1 MVFHS
6 QVGSLIGINSA
17 QSNKIIF
24 AAITSHMPSE
34 PHLPENVS
42 FGYTYSVPMP
52 EFRSVKWQEHQTR
65 HSEDPGLNPYCISI
79 SFSPTVT

>member
-42 FGYTYSVPMP
+42 SYSSNARVPVG
-52 EFRSVKWQEHQTR
+52 EVARAS
-65 HSEDPGLNPYCISI
+65 N
-79 SFSPTVT
+79 